1 MISTTSGLVNYNIMK
16 SSKYSILFFF
26 YIYSPLVYEL
36 LFSNFKFKAYCGI
49 E

>member
-1 MISTTSGLVNYNIMK
+1 MISTTSGLVYYNIVK
-16 SSKYSILFFF
+16 SSKYSILVFF

-36 LFSNFKFKAYCGI
+36 LFSDFKFKAYCGI